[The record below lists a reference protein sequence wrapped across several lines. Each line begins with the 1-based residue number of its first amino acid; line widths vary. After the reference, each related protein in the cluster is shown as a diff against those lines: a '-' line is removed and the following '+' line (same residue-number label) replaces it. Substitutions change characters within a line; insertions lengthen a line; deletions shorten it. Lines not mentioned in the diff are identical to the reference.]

1 MLGNNEGLS
10 ENYRF
15 ESATAIIKIEGICTI
30 VLGFINQALEPP
42 PMDEEEANLIAW
54 GSRNFVLRVKE
65 IKDFNFGDD
74 YGRLDQ
80 GTKEE
85 PSRMI

>member
-1 MLGNNEGLS
+1 
-10 ENYRF
+10 
-15 ESATAIIKIEGICTI
+15 
-30 VLGFINQALEPP
+30 
-42 PMDEEEANLIAW
+42 MDEEEANLVAW